1 MPSLIRSSIR
11 HNWRTHLGVVLGC
24 ALAALV
30 LTGALMVGD
39 SVKGTLK
46 AQAEARVGK
55 IGEALLCGERF
66 VPWSAD
72 KAKRSAVVARMFFP
86 GENAAGVLLMQ
97 GSAVRGDGKARA
109 NKVQVVGVDED
120 FWKLAPGRV
129 GVSPAAPGVPPGA
142 SDVDSA
148 SSRHSTRDGSRET
161 REPAGGTPTLPVALN
176 QRLAAQL
183 SLKVGDELSLYVEK
197 PGAFSKDAPLSGE
210 EAALVTVKARVARI
224 VGDEDFGR
232 FALTASQV
240 PPNTV
245 FVPLGELQA
254 KVGLGEKVNVIF
266 QVPDSVGGTILRP
279 TSFVTLELGPLRVRT
294 PFRAK
299 TTSGM
304 KMNKVYPS
312 DSLFGLE
319 SDLRIKESHIRSA
332 ETGWIEIRSPRVF
345 LDPAVVAGAQK
356 AASAPTGSIE
366 IHDPPIVTTD
376 GMHTGTVEIVRFLP
390 PQRFPPILP
399 PPPGLDSLTYF
410 VTAIETSAPTASDY
424 RSGDIPVADS
434 ATNTHDTQT
443 PKNTKV
449 AADSKTPSDNHAV
462 GDKNAF
468 GGLAAVAA
476 PIRSTPYSMV
486 TALDAP
492 ASGFV
497 QAELADDEIQ
507 ISRWLADDLEA
518 KPGDT
523 LTLRYSV
530 MGERRELIEKTR
542 TFTILAPIIEMEEPQ
557 LDSSWMPDFPNIPD
571 KDSFSKWKPGF
582 PFDSKRIRK
591 KDEEY
596 WAQHRGTPKAFINL
610 KVGQEMWGNRWGN
623 LTSIRYPAGTKREQV
638 ERIAA
643 FIDPK
648 ALGFRVVNL
657 REQALAATD
666 APVDFGQLF
675 ASFSFFL
682 IAAAAVLTGLL
693 FTFTIEQRA
702 AEAGLLLAVGW
713 TRKQV
718 RRLFLKEGALLA
730 IIGST
735 LGVGGAALYTK
746 AVLAALGGVWS
757 GATGGT
763 AFIFVVNTGTV
774 LGGIIGSVLMAL
786 FAMWLASRRI
796 FKNEAAALMS
806 GEVAK

>member
-1 MPSLIRSSIR
+1 MKAQRLLTQSIR

-24 ALAALV
+24 ALASLV
-30 LTGALMVGD
+30 LVGALMVGD

-66 VPWSAD
+66 VPWPAD
-72 KAKRSAVVARMFFP
+72 KAKRPVVVARMFFP
-86 GENAAGVLLMQ
+86 GEDAAGVLLMQ
-97 GSAVRGDGKARA
+97 GSAVRSDGKARA
-109 NKVQVVGVDED
+109 NKVQVVGVDGD
-120 FWKLAPGRV
+120 FWKLSPKEGGRPGSQNAG
-129 GVSPAAPGVPPGA
+129 GVSAAAAAAHG
-142 SDVDSA
+142 
-148 SSRHSTRDGSRET
+148 DGTS
-161 REPAGGTPTLPVALN
+161 PLLVSLN
-176 QRLAAQL
+176 ERIAAQL
-183 SLKVGDELSLYVEK
+183 SLKVGEELSLYVEK

-210 EAALVTVKARVARI
+210 EAALVTVKARVGRI

-245 FVPLGELQA
+245 FVPLAELQA
-254 KVGLGEKVNVIF
+254 KVGQGDKVNV
-266 QVPDSVGGTILRP
+266 VVAAARP
-279 TSFVTLELGPLRVRT
+279 SYAELHAPPKKGAPLFGWWNKSLPRWVNAALGKRKPPAPTVTLEQLGIPLVDPSHSSDLHDLDIGVSELRRQTGFELRT
-294 PFRAK
+294 P
-299 TTSGM
+299 S
-304 KMNKVYPS
+304 V
-312 DSLFGLE
+312 
-319 SDLRIKESHIRSA
+319 
-332 ETGWIEIRSPRVF
+332 
-345 LDPAVVAGAQK
+345 
-356 AASAPTGSIE
+356 
-366 IHDPPIVTTD
+366 
-376 GMHTGTVEIVRFLP
+376 FLP
-390 PQRFPPILP
+390 PPVFNAARVNERAPSLKPQPFAADQSPITA

-410 VTAIETSAPTASDY
+410 VTAIEKGDASDSEP
-424 RSGDIPVADS
+424 RSGGIPAADS
-434 ATNTHDTQT
+434 ATNTNDAQT
-443 PKNTKV
+443 PNTPK
-449 AADSKTPSDNHAV
+449 AGPDSKAPSEHKAV
-462 GDKNAF
+462 GDRN
-468 GGLAAVAA
+468 VAA

-486 TALDAP
+486 TAIDAP
-492 ASGFV
+492 ASGFL

-507 ISRWLADDLEA
+507 ITRWLADYLEA

-530 MGERRELIEKTR
+530 MGERRELIDKTR
-542 TFTILAPIIEMEEPQ
+542 TFTVLAPIIEMEEPQ
-557 LDSSWMPDFPNIPD
+557 LDSSWMPDFPNVPD

-596 WAQHRGTPKAFINL
+596 WEKHRGTPKAFVNL

-730 IIGST
+730 IIGAT
-735 LGVGGAALYTK
+735 LGVGGAVLYTK
-746 AVLAALGGVWS
+746 AVLAALAGAWS

-763 AFIFVVNTGTV
+763 QFLFVVNTGTIV
-774 LGGIIGSVLMAL
+774 GGIIGSVLMAL
-786 FAMWLASRRI
+786 FAMWLASRKL
-796 FKNEAAALMS
+796 FKHEAAALMS
-806 GEVAK
+806 GNLGEVTK

>member
-1 MPSLIRSSIR
+1 MIAQSIR
-11 HNWRTHLGVVLGC
+11 HHWRTHLGVVLGC
-24 ALAALV
+24 ALAAMV
-30 LTGALMVGD
+30 LCGALMVGD

-66 VPWSAD
+66 VPWPAD
-72 KAKRSAVVARMFFP
+72 KAKRPAVVARMFFP
-86 GENAAGVLLMQ
+86 GEDAAGVLLMQ
-97 GSAVRGDGKARA
+97 GSAMRGDGKARA
-109 NKVQVVGVDED
+109 NKVQIVGVDGD
-120 FWKLAPGRV
+120 FWRLSPRDKKDSGDEKDAVPSV
-129 GVSPAAPGVPPGA
+129 PYVS
-142 SDVDSA
+142 
-148 SSRHSTRDGSRET
+148 
-161 REPAGGTPTLPVALN
+161 LN
-176 QRLAAQL
+176 ERIAAQL
-183 SLKVGDELSLYVEK
+183 SLKVGEELSLYVEK

-210 EAALVTVKARVARI
+210 EAALVTVKARVGRI

-245 FVPLGELQA
+245 FVPLPELQG
-254 KVGLGEKVNVIF
+254 KVGLGEKVNVLMMPEHVQRGFLTDDDKKTAKVNSLLSNLTLGLVSDKGI
-266 QVPDSVGGTILRP
+266 QVSPSTLVIELDELGQGGDEFTIQSVAGNRA
-279 TSFVTLELGPLRVRT
+279 LEL
-294 PFRAK
+294 
-299 TTSGM
+299 
-304 KMNKVYPS
+304 
-312 DSLFGLE
+312 
-319 SDLRIKESHIRSA
+319 RSQ
-332 ETGWIEIRSPRVF
+332 RVF
-345 LDPAVVAGAQK
+345 LDTEVVRAARVSEKTRDSSVSSECPVPPAD
-356 AASAPTGSIE
+356 APFVSGHFFNVKQMVGE
-366 IHDPPIVTTD
+366 
-376 GMHTGTVEIVRFLP
+376 
-390 PQRFPPILP
+390 P

-410 VTAIETSAPTASDY
+410 VTAIEKGAASDSEP

-434 ATNTHDTQT
+434 ATNTKDAQT
-443 PKNTKV
+443 PNTPK
-449 AADSKTPSDNHAV
+449 AGSDSKAPSDNHAV
-462 GDKNAF
+462 GDRN
-468 GGLAAVAA
+468 VSA

-486 TALDAP
+486 TAIDAP

-507 ISRWLADDLEA
+507 ITRWLADDLDA

-530 MGERRELIEKTR
+530 MGERRELIDKTR

-596 WAQHRGTPKAFINL
+596 WEKYRGTPKAFINL

-623 LTSIRYPAGTKREQV
+623 LTSIRYPEGTKREQV

-713 TRKQV
+713 TRKKV

-730 IIGST
+730 LIGAT
-735 LGVGGAALYTK
+735 LGVGGAVLYTK
-746 AVLAALGGVWS
+746 AVLSALGGVWS

-763 AFIFVVNTGTV
+763 AFLFVAKTGTI
-774 LGGIIGSVLMAL
+774 LGGICGSVLMAL

>member
-1 MPSLIRSSIR
+1 MPSLIRNSIR

-24 ALAALV
+24 ALASLV
-30 LTGALMVGD
+30 LVGALMVGD
-39 SVKGTLK
+39 SVKGTLR

-66 VPWSAD
+66 VPWPAD
-72 KAKRSAVVARMFFP
+72 KAKRPAVLARMFFP
-86 GENAAGVLLMQ
+86 GKDAAGVLLMQ
-97 GSAVRGDGKARA
+97 GSAVRSDGKARA
-109 NKVQVVGVDED
+109 NKVQVVGVDGD
-120 FWKLAPGRV
+120 FWKL
-129 GVSPAAPGVPPGA
+129 SPSG
-142 SDVDSA
+142 SDKA
-148 SSRHSTRDGSRET
+148 DGS
-161 REPAGGTPTLPVALN
+161 VALN
-176 QRLAAQL
+176 ERIAAQL
-183 SLKVGDELSLYVEK
+183 SLKVGDELSVYVEK

-210 EAALVTVKARVARI
+210 EAALVTVKARVGRI

-245 FVPLGELQA
+245 FVPLAELQA
-254 KVGLGEKVNVIF
+254 KVGLGEKVNVVLTFDDPLIYGGGEGGGGL
-266 QVPDSVGGTILRP
+266 DSL
-279 TSFVTLELGPLRVRT
+279 LERFG
-294 PFRAK
+294 FRK
-299 TTSGM
+299 V
-304 KMNKVYPS
+304 NKV
-312 DSLFGLE
+312 SLAGTRDIREPDVIWSLRLFEKFQGVPE
-319 SDLRIKESHIRSA
+319 FKDLNKDAALRETLSYFEIRLGDLTNNLGA
-332 ETGWIEIRSPRVF
+332 ELRSPRIF
-345 LDPAVVAGAQK
+345 LDA
-356 AASAPTGSIE
+356 
-366 IHDPPIVTTD
+366 PIVAAARANESTK
-376 GMHTGTVEIVRFLP
+376 LP
-390 PQRFPPILP
+390 ESPITA

-410 VTAIETSAPTASDY
+410 VTAIEKGAASDSEPRSGGIPAAENQTRSANQGSAPPTGDQALRAKDTAAGMPPLLGSLH
-424 RSGDIPVADS
+424 S
-434 ATNTHDTQT
+434 Q
-443 PKNTKV
+443 
-449 AADSKTPSDNHAV
+449 
-462 GDKNAF
+462 
-468 GGLAAVAA
+468 
-476 PIRSTPYSMV
+476 STPYSMV
-486 TALDAP
+486 TAIDAP

-507 ISRWLADDLEA
+507 ITRWLADDLDA
-518 KPGDT
+518 KPGDK

-542 TFTILAPIIEMEEPQ
+542 TFTVLAPIIEMEEPH
-557 LDSSWMPDFPNIPD
+557 LDSSWMPDFPNVPD

-596 WAQHRGTPKAFINL
+596 WEKHRGTPKAFVNL

-713 TRKQV
+713 TRKKV

-730 IIGST
+730 LIGAT
-735 LGVGGAALYTK
+735 VGVAGAVLYTK
-746 AVLAALGGVWS
+746 AVLAALAGAWS

-763 AFIFVVNTGTV
+763 TFLFVVNTGTIV
-774 LGGIIGSVLMAL
+774 GGILGSVLMAL
-786 FAMWLASRRI
+786 FAMWLASRKL
-796 FKNEAAALMS
+796 FKHEASALLSGNIAEAA
-806 GEVAK
+806 K

>member
-1 MPSLIRSSIR
+1 
-11 HNWRTHLGVVLGC
+11 
-24 ALAALV
+24 
-30 LTGALMVGD
+30 
-39 SVKGTLK
+39 
-46 AQAEARVGK
+46 
-55 IGEALLCGERF
+55 
-66 VPWSAD
+66 
-72 KAKRSAVVARMFFP
+72 
-86 GENAAGVLLMQ
+86 
-97 GSAVRGDGKARA
+97 
-109 NKVQVVGVDED
+109 
-120 FWKLAPGRV
+120 
-129 GVSPAAPGVPPGA
+129 
-142 SDVDSA
+142 
-148 SSRHSTRDGSRET
+148 
-161 REPAGGTPTLPVALN
+161 
-176 QRLAAQL
+176 
-183 SLKVGDELSLYVEK
+183 
-197 PGAFSKDAPLSGE
+197 
-210 EAALVTVKARVARI
+210 

-245 FVPLGELQA
+245 FVPLAELQA
-254 KVGLGEKVNVIF
+254 KVGLGEKVNV
-266 QVPDSVGGTILRP
+266 VASDSNSRALYGIDTDFRN
-279 TSFVTLELGPLRVRT
+279 RVRT
-294 PFRAK
+294 KELIHRLSMGLVASGKISSEVRSQGVLVRQDYLFDEFR
-299 TTSGM
+299 SEI
-304 KMNKVYPS
+304 S
-312 DSLFGLE
+312 IRELQHDRSL
-319 SDLRIKESHIRSA
+319 
-332 ETGWIEIRSPRVF
+332 EIRSPRVF
-345 LDPAVVAGAQK
+345 LDPEVVTSARKSEQSRLTEGDIDFTLPLSREDAEVAVGNSVFVHFFGF
-356 AASAPTGSIE
+356 GSN
-366 IHDPPIVTTD
+366 
-376 GMHTGTVEIVRFLP
+376 
-390 PQRFPPILP
+390 

-410 VTAIETSAPTASDY
+410 VTAIEKGAASASEP
-424 RSGDIPVADS
+424 RSGGIPAADG
-434 ATNTHDTQT
+434 AANKGDAQI
-443 PKNTKV
+443 PKSPKGDS
-449 AADSKTPSDNHAV
+449 DSKTPSNSHAV
-462 GDKNAF
+462 GDRNAF

-486 TALDAP
+486 TAIDAP

-507 ISRWLADDLEA
+507 ITRWLADDLDA
-518 KPGDT
+518 KPGDK

-542 TFTILAPIIEMEEPQ
+542 TFTVLAPIIEMEEPQ
-557 LDSSWMPDFPNIPD
+557 LDSSWMPDFPNVPD

-596 WAQHRGTPKAFINL
+596 WEKHRGTPKAFINL

-730 IIGST
+730 LIGAT
-735 LGVGGAALYTK
+735 LGVGGAVLYTK
-746 AVLAALGGVWS
+746 AVLAALAGAWS

-763 AFIFVVNTGTV
+763 TFIFVVKTGTIV
-774 LGGIIGSVLMAL
+774 GGIIGSVVMAL
-786 FAMWLASRRI
+786 FAMWLASRKL
-796 FKNEAAALMS
+796 FKHEAAALL
-806 GEVAK
+806 GGNIAEVTK

>member
-39 SVKGTLK
+39 SVKGTLR

-66 VPWSAD
+66 VPWPAD
-72 KAKRSAVVARMFFP
+72 KAKRPAVVARMFFP

-97 GSAVRGDGKARA
+97 GSATRADGKARA
-109 NKVQVVGVDED
+109 NKVQVIGVDED

-142 SDVDSA
+142 SNVESA
-148 SSRHSTRDGSRET
+148 SPRQPTLDGSRET

-183 SLKVGDELSLYVEK
+183 AVKAGDDLSLYVEK

-210 EAALVTVKARVARI
+210 EAALVTVKARVGRI

-254 KVGLGEKVNVIF
+254 KIALGEKVNV
-266 QVPDSVGGTILRP
+266 VCNTGRSSSLLSD
-279 TSFVTLELGPLRVRT
+279 EM
-294 PFRAK
+294 RAK
-299 TTSGM
+299 YSRRKLLNRITLGIVV
-304 KMNKVYPS
+304 VYPVQFEPP
-312 DSLFGLE
+312 DFIHEEGEL
-319 SDLRIKESHIRSA
+319 LRQFDGEFTVKETSA
-332 ETGWIEIRSPRVF
+332 SGVELRSPRVF
-345 LDPAVVAGAQK
+345 LDASLVRAVRENERNAARSITESIHVA
-356 AASAPTGSIE
+356 
-366 IHDPPIVTTD
+366 
-376 GMHTGTVEIVRFLP
+376 
-390 PQRFPPILP
+390 PQDAEFYSGGVDSVSYLVPSSP
-399 PPPGLDSLTYF
+399 PPLGLDSLTYF
-410 VTAIETSAPTASDY
+410 VTAIEKGAPTATRE

-434 ATNTHDTQT
+434 ATITSDAQT
-443 PKNTKV
+443 PNTPK
-449 AADSKTPSDNHAV
+449 AGPDSKAPSDHNTV
-462 GDKNAF
+462 GDKN
-468 GGLAAVAA
+468 VAA
-476 PIRSTPYSMV
+476 PVRSTPYSMV
-486 TALDAP
+486 TAIDAP

-507 ISRWLADDLEA
+507 ISRWLADDLDA

-523 LTLRYSV
+523 LTLRYGI

-542 TFTILAPIIEMEEPQ
+542 TFTVLAPIIEMDEPQ

-596 WAQHRGTPKAFINL
+596 WEKHRGTPKAFVNL

-693 FTFTIEQRA
+693 FTFTIEQRS

-730 IIGST
+730 LIGAT
-735 LGVGGAALYTK
+735 LGVAGAALYTK
-746 AVLAALGGVWS
+746 AVLSALGGVWS

-763 AFIFVVNTGTV
+763 AFLFVVKTGTI
-774 LGGIIGSVLMAL
+774 LGGIVGSVLMAL

-796 FKNEAAALMS
+796 FKHEAAALMS
-806 GEVAK
+806 GNLGEVRK

>member
-1 MPSLIRSSIR
+1 MTARRLLTQSIR
-11 HNWRTHLGVVLGC
+11 HNWRTHLGVVLGV

-55 IGEALLCGERF
+55 IGDALLCGERF
-66 VPWSAD
+66 VPWPTD
-72 KAKRSAVVARMFFP
+72 KAKRPAVVARMFFP

-97 GSAVRGDGKARA
+97 GSASRADGKARA

-120 FWKLAPGRV
+120 FWKLAPRSMDGMDKMDAMDGGKRV
-129 GVSPAAPGVPPGA
+129 HEVQSVQ
-142 SDVDSA
+142 VV
-148 SSRHSTRDGSRET
+148 HI
-161 REPAGGTPTLPVALN
+161 ALN

-183 SLKVGDELSLYVEK
+183 SAKVGDELSLYVEK

-210 EAALVTVKARVARI
+210 EDSLVTVKARVGRI
-224 VGDEDFGR
+224 VGDADFGR

-245 FVPLGELQA
+245 FVPLAALQG
-254 KVGLGEKVNVIF
+254 KVGLGEKVNVVASFNDPKIYGTGEEPSLWWRF
-266 QVPDSVGGTILRP
+266 TTWLFNRQVEPPPSRRVAHQRPEETHHNAVFVNADGRGLFLLPAFRELLESTALTVG
-279 TSFVTLELGPLRVRT
+279 ELPAGRGIELRT
-294 PFRAK
+294 PHIFIDGAV
-299 TTSGM
+299 TSAARRNEKGVS
-304 KMNKVYPS
+304 NS
-312 DSLFGLE
+312 F
-319 SDLRIKESHIRSA
+319 
-332 ETGWIEIRSPRVF
+332 F
-345 LDPAVVAGAQK
+345 AVMH
-356 AASAPTGSIE
+356 SSI
-366 IHDPPIVTTD
+366 
-376 GMHTGTVEIVRFLP
+376 
-390 PQRFPPILP
+390 
-399 PPPGLDSLTYF
+399 PPGLDSLTYF
-410 VTAIETSAPTASDY
+410 VTEISTGDPAVPAPAK
-424 RSGDIPVADS
+424 
-434 ATNTHDTQT
+434 T
-443 PKNTKV
+443 PDAAPTKV
-449 AADSKTPSDNHAV
+449 ADY
-462 GDKNAF
+462 F
-468 GGLAAVAA
+468 
-476 PIRSTPYSMV
+476 RSTPYSMV
-486 TALDAP
+486 TAIDAP
-492 ASGFV
+492 SSGFV

-507 ISRWLADDLEA
+507 ISRWLADDLA
-518 KPGDT
+518 VQPGDKV
-523 LTLRYSV
+523 TLRYNV
-530 MGERRELIEKTR
+530 MGERRELVEKTR

-557 LDSSWMPDFPNIPD
+557 LDSSWMPDFPNVPD

-596 WAQHRGTPKAFINL
+596 WAEHRGTPKAFINL

-623 LTSIRYPAGTKREQV
+623 LTSIRYPARTKREQV

-682 IAAAAVLTGLL
+682 IAAAPVLTGLL

-730 IIGST
+730 LIGAL
-735 LGVGGAALYTK
+735 LGVSGAALYTK
-746 AVLAALGGVWS
+746 AVLHALGGVWS

-763 AFIFVVNTGTV
+763 EFLFVVKSGT
-774 LGGIIGSVLMAL
+774 LAAGIVGSVLMAL
-786 FAMWLASRRI
+786 FAMWLASRRL

-806 GEVAK
+806 GAFLENQALVKNEA

>member
-1 MPSLIRSSIR
+1 MTARRLLTQSIR
-11 HNWRTHLGVVLGC
+11 HNWRTHLGVVLGV

-39 SVKGTLK
+39 SVKGTLR
-46 AQAEARVGK
+46 AQAEARVGR

-66 VPWSAD
+66 VPWPAD
-72 KAKRSAVVARMFFP
+72 KAKRPAVVARMFFP

-97 GSAVRGDGKARA
+97 GSASRADGKARA
-109 NKVQVVGVDED
+109 NKVQVVGVDDD
-120 FWKLAPGRV
+120 FWKLSPRSMDGMDKMDAMESGKPV
-129 GVSPAAPGVPPGA
+129 HEVQAVHDVHVS
-142 SDVDSA
+142 
-148 SSRHSTRDGSRET
+148 
-161 REPAGGTPTLPVALN
+161 LN
-176 QRLAAQL
+176 ARLAAQL
-183 SLKVGDELSLYVEK
+183 SAKVGDELSLYVEK

-210 EAALVTVKARVARI
+210 EAALVTVKARVGRI

-245 FVPLGELQA
+245 FVPLAELQGKA
-254 KVGLGEKVNVIF
+254 GLGEKVNV
-266 QVPDSVGGTILRP
+266 VMVDT
-279 TSFVTLELGPLRVRT
+279 
-294 PFRAK
+294 
-299 TTSGM
+299 
-304 KMNKVYPS
+304 YPS
-312 DSLFGLE
+312 REAYTAGIAGIYGQFS
-319 SDLRIKESHIRSA
+319 SDVSIGELSGSK
-332 ETGWIEIRSPRVF
+332 GFEIRSPRVF
-345 LDPAVVAGAQK
+345 IDAGVVGAARKNEGYRASEAGLDF
-356 AASAPTGSIE
+356 
-366 IHDPPIVTTD
+366 H
-376 GMHTGTVEIVRFLP
+376 HRVEDSSKPNGWKWTNVFKV
-390 PQRFPPILP
+390 P
-399 PPPGLDSLTYF
+399 PPPSPGLDSLTYF
-410 VTAIETSAPTASDY
+410 VTAIEKSSPTTSEH
-424 RSGDIPVADS
+424 RSGDTPVADS
-434 ATNTHDTQT
+434 ATNASDTQISKN
-443 PKNTKV
+443 PK
-449 AADSKTPSDNHAV
+449 AGPDSKTPSDSHTV
-462 GDKNAF
+462 GDKS
-468 GGLAAVAA
+468 VAA
-476 PIRSTPYSMV
+476 PIRATPYSMV
-486 TALDAP
+486 TAIDAP

-507 ISRWLADDLEA
+507 ITRWLADDLEV

-523 LTLRYSV
+523 LTLRYNV
-530 MGERRELIEKTR
+530 MGERRELLEKTR

-557 LDSSWMPDFPNIPD
+557 LDSSWMPDFPNVPD

-596 WAQHRGTPKAFINL
+596 WEQHRGTPKAFINL

-638 ERIAA
+638 QRIAA

-730 IIGST
+730 VIGAL

-746 AVLAALGGVWS
+746 AVLHALGGVWS

-763 AFIFVVNTGTV
+763 EFLFVVKGGT
-774 LGGIIGSVLMAL
+774 LAAGIIGSVLMAL
-786 FAMWLASRRI
+786 FAMWLASRRL

-806 GEVAK
+806 GAFLENQALAKNEA

>member
-1 MPSLIRSSIR
+1 MIARRLLTQSIR
-11 HNWRTHLGVVLGC
+11 HHWRTHLGVILGC
-24 ALAALV
+24 ALASLV
-30 LTGALMVGD
+30 LVGALMVGD

-46 AQAEARVGK
+46 AQAESRVGK

-66 VPWSAD
+66 VPWPAD
-72 KAKRSAVVARMFFP
+72 KAKRPAVVARMFFP
-86 GENAAGVLLMQ
+86 GEDAAGVLLMQ

-109 NKVQVVGVDED
+109 NKVQMVGVDED
-120 FWKLAPGRV
+120 FWKLSPRDKKDSRDEKDAVPSV
-129 GVSPAAPGVPPGA
+129 LSVS
-142 SDVDSA
+142 
-148 SSRHSTRDGSRET
+148 
-161 REPAGGTPTLPVALN
+161 LN

-183 SLKVGDELSLYVEK
+183 SVKAGDELSLYVEK

-210 EAALVTVKARVARI
+210 EAALVTVKARVGRI

-245 FVPLGELQA
+245 FVPLAELQA
-254 KVGLGEKVNVIF
+254 KVGLGEKVNVVLEKTY
-266 QVPDSVGGTILRP
+266 VPKGEGSPWRREFMPPTEACSYTLLPNKRQPDEHLFDRTFGDEFSITYLAGGRG
-279 TSFVTLELGPLRVRT
+279 VEL
-294 PFRAK
+294 
-299 TTSGM
+299 
-304 KMNKVYPS
+304 
-312 DSLFGLE
+312 
-319 SDLRIKESHIRSA
+319 
-332 ETGWIEIRSPRVF
+332 RSPRVF
-345 LDPAVVAGAQK
+345 LDPELVRSSRMSEKTPKGKIDISRPVFEIYGK
-356 AASAPTGSIE
+356 GDKLEELAPWMIQG
-366 IHDPPIVTTD
+366 
-376 GMHTGTVEIVRFLP
+376 GT
-390 PQRFPPILP
+390 P

-410 VTAIETSAPTASDY
+410 VTAIEKGAASDSEP
-424 RSGDIPVADS
+424 RTGDIPVADG
-434 ATNTHDTQT
+434 ATNTSDAQISKN
-443 PKNTKV
+443 PK
-449 AADSKTPSDNHAV
+449 AGSDSKAPSDHHAV
-462 GDKNAF
+462 GDRN
-468 GGLAAVAA
+468 VAA

-486 TALDAP
+486 TAIDAP

-507 ISRWLADDLEA
+507 ITRWLADDLGA
-518 KPGDT
+518 QPGDT

-557 LDSSWMPDFPNIPD
+557 LDSSWMPDFPNVPD

-582 PFDSKRIRK
+582 PFDSKLIRK

-596 WAQHRGTPKAFINL
+596 WEKHRGTPKAFINL

-682 IAAAAVLTGLL
+682 IAAASVLTGLL

-730 IIGST
+730 LIGAT
-735 LGVGGAALYTK
+735 VGVGGAVLYTK
-746 AVLAALGGVWS
+746 AVLAALAGAWS

-763 AFIFVVNTGTV
+763 TFLFVVNTSTI
-774 LGGIIGSVLMAL
+774 LGGILGSVVMAL
-786 FAMWLASRRI
+786 FAMWRASRRI
-796 FKNEAAALMS
+796 FKNEAAALMNGNL

>member
-1 MPSLIRSSIR
+1 MKTGRLLTQSIR

-46 AQAEARVGK
+46 AQAESRVGK

-66 VPWSAD
+66 VPWPAD
-72 KAKRSAVVARMFFP
+72 KAKRPAVVARMFFP
-86 GENAAGVLLMQ
+86 GDDAAGVLLMQ
-97 GSAVRGDGKARA
+97 GSAVRSDGKARA

-120 FWKLAPGRV
+120 FWKLAPRDEKDKRDIKDAV
-129 GVSPAAPGVPPGA
+129 PLVPSVLSVS
-142 SDVDSA
+142 
-148 SSRHSTRDGSRET
+148 
-161 REPAGGTPTLPVALN
+161 LN

-183 SLKVGDELSLYVEK
+183 SVKVGDELSLYVEK

-210 EAALVTVKARVARI
+210 EAALVTVKARVGRI

-254 KVGLGEKVNVIF
+254 KVGLGEKVNVVLTDTEPIPKPRELSLIARF
-266 QVPDSVGGTILRP
+266 LDRIRHGTPPAIPRTISGKIMGADP
-279 TSFVTLELGPLRVRT
+279 ITNSYLE
-294 PFRAK
+294 
-299 TTSGM
+299 
-304 KMNKVYPS
+304 N
-312 DSLFGLE
+312 
-319 SDLRIKESHIRSA
+319 
-332 ETGWIEIRSPRVF
+332 EIRIVGVGDSEGCEIRTPRVF
-345 LDPAVVAGAQK
+345 LDANIVSAARSNERTSVDQFFVVHKDSHRTIA
-356 AASAPTGSIE
+356 
-366 IHDPPIVTTD
+366 
-376 GMHTGTVEIVRFLP
+376 
-390 PQRFPPILP
+390 P

-410 VTAIETSAPTASDY
+410 VTVIEKGAPTATRD
-424 RSGDIPVADS
+424 RSGDIP
-434 ATNTHDTQT
+434 
-443 PKNTKV
+443 
-449 AADSKTPSDNHAV
+449 
-462 GDKNAF
+462 
-468 GGLAAVAA
+468 VAA

-486 TALDAP
+486 TAIDAP
-492 ASGFV
+492 SSGFV

-507 ISRWLADDLEA
+507 ITRWLADDLEV

-523 LTLRYSV
+523 LTLRYSI

-542 TFTILAPIIEMEEPQ
+542 AFTILAPIIEMEEPQ
-557 LDSSWMPDFPNIPD
+557 LDSSWMPDFPNVPD

-596 WAQHRGTPKAFINL
+596 WEKHRGTPKAFINL

-623 LTSIRYPAGTKREQV
+623 LTSIRYPAGIRREQV

-648 ALGFRVVNL
+648 ALGFRVVDL

-693 FTFTIEQRA
+693 FTFTIEQRS

-730 IIGST
+730 IIGAT
-735 LGVGGAALYTK
+735 LGVAGAALYTK
-746 AVLAALGGVWS
+746 AVLYALGGVWS

-763 AFIFVVNTGTV
+763 TFLFVVNGAT
-774 LGGIIGSVLMAL
+774 LAAGIAGSVVMAL
-786 FAMWLASRRI
+786 FAMWLASRKL
-796 FKNEAAALMS
+796 FKREAAALMS
-806 GEVAK
+806 GDLAEAKR